1 MTLFTR
7 VLSLKQIFSSPHT
20 QHLLD
25 STPLFEF
32 STLVN
37 STLDLKFI
45 LGSVLLTL
53 MAKLRVTKS
62 LVLLKMAP
70 QATLKVGE
78 NRFRV
83 ENCKGIGSDLLRKDI
98 LLARPPKKDFS
109 ISSAAPP
116 VWKVFSRA
124 GIRQIFPIISHDTV
138 LGYFGIGGRIDTK
151 LKTPRKAGR
160 FSSDEKEFVDI
171 FINVAASAIDKGIA
185 FQELRS
191 VNRTLDGKIQ
201 ELKTLFELSKEFTA
215 VVDRER
221 LLKLFGF
228 TLMGH
233 IGANRYAV
241 CLKDGGV
248 VASRIDTSPL
258 LKFKEKVFSL
268 VTSPMR
274 VADFPKRKVTAAI
287 KAACEAAGIAAIVP
301 LQSQNEVKG
310 IVCLGE
316 RLRGSGYSQADLE
329 FIYSIGNLAI
339 ISLENSRLFNEAIEK
354 QKMEDELTIA
364 REIQNGLLPKSL
376 PEIPGFQIAALNCPS
391 KQVGGDYYDVIRTNN
406 GKFVLAIGD
415 VSGKGTP
422 ASLLMAN
429 VQATIR
435 ALVPFDLP
443 LAECTARV
451 NDLLFENTNAN
462 KFITFFWG
470 ALDPDSRLPAGQAGT
485 LRYVNAGHNHPFVIT
500 ADGTVKRL
508 GEGGLILGIMKALM
522 PYREGSVA
530 FETGDMLVLFT
541 DGVSEAMDND
551 GNEYTEERLES
562 FLRTVSSRMPQE
574 IISAVQEDV
583 ARHVSGAPQS
593 DDITL
598 IVVKA
603 V

>member
-1 MTLFTR
+1 MNPQPSIKR
-7 VLSLKQIFSSPHT
+7 S
-20 QHLLD
+20 HLLD
-25 STPLFEF
+25 SAPLFEF

-62 LVLLKMAP
+62 LVLLK
-70 QATLKVGE
+70 TGE
-78 NRFRV
+78 GKFRI
-83 ENCKGIGSDLLRKDI
+83 ENCKGVGSELLRKEI
-98 LLARPPKKDFS
+98 RLARPPKKDFAVS
-109 ISSAAPP
+109 QVSSPA
-116 VWKVFSRA
+116 WKTFYGA
-124 GIRQIFPIISHDTV
+124 GIERIFPIVSHGKV
-138 LGYFGIGGRIDTK
+138 LGYFGIGGRMDK
-151 LKTPRKAGR
+151 GQVSAR
-160 FSSDEKEFVDI
+160 EKEFVDI

-215 VVDRER
+215 VIDRER

-228 TLMGH
+228 TLMGQ
-233 IGANRYAV
+233 IGVNRFAV

-248 VASRIDTSPL
+248 FASRLDTSAL
-258 LKFKEKVFSL
+258 LTFEKKIFSL

-274 VADFPKRKVTAAI
+274 VADFPKRKSLAAP
-287 KAACEAAGIAAIVP
+287 KSACEAAGITAIIP

-316 RLRGSGYSQADLE
+316 RLRGGGYSQADLE
-329 FIYSIGNLAI
+329 FVYSIGNLAI

-354 QKMEDELTIA
+354 QKLEDELTIA

-376 PEIPGFQIAALNCPS
+376 PEIPGFQIAALNSPS
-391 KQVGGDYYDVIRTNN
+391 KQVGGDYYDLLLTKR
-406 GKFVLAIGD
+406 GKLILAIGD

-451 NDLLFENTNAN
+451 NDLLFENTGAN

-470 ALDPDSRLPAGQAGT
+470 ALDPVSRS
-485 LRYVNAGHNHPFVIT
+485 LRYVNAGHNHPFVLR
-500 ADGTVKRL
+500 ANGTVKRL
-508 GEGGLILGIMKALM
+508 GEGGLLLGIMKALA
-522 PYREGSVA
+522 PYQEGSVKL
-530 FETGDMLVLFT
+530 ETGDTLVLFT
-541 DGVSEAMDND
+541 DGVSEAMDNE
-551 GNEYTEERLES
+551 GNEYTEERLEA
-562 FLRTVSSRMPQE
+562 FLRTVISRTPQE
-574 IISAVQEDV
+574 IVSAVQEDV

-598 IVVKA
+598 VVAKA

>member
-1 MTLFTR
+1 LKHNSP
-7 VLSLKQIFSSPHT
+7 SLHN

-62 LVLLKMAP
+62 LVLLK
-70 QATLKVGE
+70 TGE
-78 NRFRV
+78 GKFRV
-83 ENCKGIGSDLLRKDI
+83 ENCKGIGSEFLHKEIELT
-98 LLARPPKKDFS
+98 RPPKKDFT
-109 ISSAAPP
+109 ISQVTSPA
-116 VWKVFSRA
+116 WKTFSRV
-124 GIRQIFPIISHDTV
+124 GIRRIFPIISHRNV
-138 LGYFGIGGRIDTK
+138 LGYFGIGGRME
-151 LKTPRKAGR
+151 AGQ
-160 FSSDEKEFVDI
+160 FSASEKEFVDI
-171 FINVAASAIDKGIA
+171 FINVAASAIDKGVA
-185 FQELRS
+185 FQELHS

-228 TLMGH
+228 TLMGQ
-233 IGANRYAV
+233 IGVNRYAV
-241 CLKDGGV
+241 CLKDGEV
-248 VASRIDTSPL
+248 AASRIDTLPL
-258 LKFKEKVFSL
+258 LKFKEEVFSL
-268 VTSPMR
+268 IASPVR
-274 VADFPKRKVTAAI
+274 VADLPKLKMAPKATGKSVAAI
-287 KAACEAAGIAAIVP
+287 KAACEAAGIIAIVP
-301 LQSQNEVKG
+301 LQAQNEVKG

-316 RLRGSGYSQADLE
+316 RLRGGGYSETDLE

-339 ISLENSRLFNEAIEK
+339 ISLENSRLFIEAIEK

-470 ALDPDSRLPAGQAGT
+470 ALDPASRT
-485 LRYVNAGHNHPFVIT
+485 LRYVNAGHNHPFVIR
-500 ADGTVKRL
+500 ANGTVKRL

-522 PYREGSVA
+522 PYQEGSVA
-530 FETGDMLVLFT
+530 FETGDTLVLFT

-551 GNEYTEERLES
+551 GNEYREERLET
-562 FLRTVSSRMPQE
+562 FLRSVASRSPQE

>member
-1 MTLFTR
+1 MKQ
-7 VLSLKQIFSSPHT
+7 LSASPHN

-25 STPLFEF
+25 VAPLFEF

-116 VWKVFSRA
+116 AWKIFSRA

-138 LGYFGIGGRIDTK
+138 LGYFGIGGRMDAK
-151 LKTPRKAGR
+151 LKIPRKAGQ
-160 FSSDEKEFVDI
+160 FSSGEKEFVDI

-185 FQELRS
+185 FQELHS

-221 LLKLFGF
+221 LLKLFSF

-241 CLKDGGV
+241 CLKDGEV
-248 VASRIDTSPL
+248 VASRINTLNL
-258 LKFKEKVFSL
+258 LKFKEKIFSL
-268 VTSPMR
+268 VTSPVR
-274 VADFPKRKVTAAI
+274 VSDFPKRKSLAAP
-287 KAACEAAGIAAIVP
+287 KAACEAAGIVAIVP
-301 LQSQNEVKG
+301 LQAQNEVKG

-316 RLRGSGYSQADLE
+316 RLRGGGYSQADLE

-376 PEIPGFQIAALNCPS
+376 PEIPGFQIAALNSPS

-470 ALDPDSRLPAGQAGT
+470 ALDPDSRT
-485 LRYVNAGHNHPFVIT
+485 LRYVNAGHNHPFVIK

-522 PYREGSVA
+522 PYQEGSVA
-530 FETGDMLVLFT
+530 FETGDTLVLFT

-562 FLRTVSSRMPQE
+562 FLRSVSSRPPQE